1 MQKFLRIVL
10 AEEEE
15 DIASVTAAS
24 TVAVAVVVVVG
35 TVILRIPD
43 IVLAHIKSAA
53 DILKPL
59 TVIAVTI

>member
-24 TVAVAVVVVVG
+24 TVAVAVVVVG